1 MKVKSIALILIV
13 AFAAVA
19 TSIVIN
25 LSNSQITEKNLG
37 FTDSYN
43 IVQIDGEVDVGPNG
57 IAIDCP
63 GGPT

>member
-1 MKVKSIALILIV
+1 MKVKSIALIFMV
-13 AFAAVA
+13 VFAAVA

-25 LSNSQITEKNLG
+25 LSSSQITEKNLG

-43 IVQIDGEVDVGPNG
+43 IVQIDEVHVGPNG
-57 IAIDCP
+57 IPIDCP